1 MIVVIP
7 AFEPGGRL
15 VPLVDSLIS
24 AGLAVIV
31 VDDGSG
37 APFAEVFA
45 YAEAH
50 GATMLRHDHNRG
62 KGAALRTAFAYIAEH
77 HPDVD
82 VITADSDGQHTVTD
96 ILHVAAEL
104 AVDRENEAP
113 TLILGCRRFGGDQGG
128 QPIPVRSRVGNRVS
142 AVLFRFAAGWALSDT
157 QTGLR
162 GIPAGMIGWLLQ
174 VRGNRF
180 EYELNMLL
188 HLRRSG
194 FGARELPIE
203 TIYLDHNSGSHFRP
217 FADSIR
223 VMTPLLVYLLASF
236 SSFVIDTLV
245 LLVLTA
251 ATGAVVPAVIGA
263 RVISGTANFL
273 LNRRLVFTTADRS
286 RAATARA
293 ALRYAVL
300 AGVMLL
306 SNVVWM
312 AYLTDNGVHVLLAK
326 VITECALLV
335 LGFRAQR
342 SFVFREPS
350 PRAARTLPSRV
361 PAGI

>member
-7 AFEPGGRL
+7 AYEPGGRL
-15 VPLVDSLIS
+15 VPLVDSLVS
-24 AGLAVIV
+24 AGLTVIV
-31 VDDGSG
+31 VNDGSG
-37 APFAEVFA
+37 TPFAEVFA

-50 GATMLRHDHNRG
+50 GAMVLRHDHNRG
-62 KGAALRTAFAYIAEH
+62 KGAALRTAFAHIAEH

-82 VITADSDGQHTVTD
+82 VITADSDGQHTATD

-104 AVDRENEAP
+104 AMDRENRTP
-113 TLILGCRRFGGDQGG
+113 VLILGCRRFDADQGG
-128 QPIPVRSRVGNRVS
+128 RLIPTHSRVGNRVS
-142 AVLFRFAAGWALSDT
+142 AALFRFAAGWALSDT

-162 GIPAGMIGWLLQ
+162 GIPAGMIGWLLE
-174 VRGNRF
+174 VRGDRF

-194 FGARELPIE
+194 FGAREVPIQ
-203 TIYLDHNSGSHFRP
+203 TVYLEHNASSHFRP
-217 FADSIR
+217 LVDSIR
-223 VMTPLLVYLLASF
+223 VMTPLLVFLLASF
-236 SSFVIDTLV
+236 SSFVIDTVV

-251 ATGAVVPAVIGA
+251 ATGAIVPAVIGA
-263 RVISGTANFL
+263 RIVSGTANFF

-293 ALRYAVL
+293 AVRYAVL

-342 SFVFREPS
+342 SFVFRESS
-350 PRAARTLPSRV
+350 PREARTLPSRV

>member
-7 AFEPGGRL
+7 AYEPGGRL
-15 VPLVDSLIS
+15 VPLVESLVA

-37 APFAEVFA
+37 VAFVDVFA
-45 YAEAH
+45 DAQSS
-50 GATMLRHDHNRG
+50 GATLLRHDHNRG
-62 KGAALRTAFAYIAEH
+62 KGAALRTAFAHIAEH

-104 AVDRENEAP
+104 AVDRENDAP
-113 TLILGCRRFGGDQGG
+113 TLILGCRRFDADQGG
-128 QPIPVRSRVGNRVS
+128 RPVPTRSRVGNRVS
-142 AVLFRFAAGWALSDT
+142 AALFRFAAGWALSDT

-162 GIPAGMIGWLLQ
+162 GIPAGMIEWLRQ
-174 VRGNRF
+174 VHGDRF

-194 FGARELPIE
+194 FGARELPIQ
-203 TIYLDHNSGSHFRP
+203 TVYLDHNASSHFRP
-217 FADSIR
+217 FTDSIR
-223 VMTPLLVYLLASF
+223 VITPLLVFLLASF
-236 SSFVIDTLV
+236 SSFVIDTVV

-251 ATGAVVPAVIGA
+251 ATGAIVPAVIGA

-293 ALRYAVL
+293 AMRYAVL

-326 VITECALLV
+326 VITECTLLV
-335 LGFRAQR
+335 IGFRAQR
-342 SFVFREPS
+342 SFVFRESS
-350 PRAARTLPSRV
+350 PRAAHTLPSRV
-361 PAGI
+361 PAGT